1 MPGRAAVVQAILL
14 DERCARDDWRFRLAI
29 PKRSRAAFAARR
41 ANMDQIGFCVHL
53 ARGPPVRFP
62 FFVCVLRHAF
72 HRTDVRH
79 CFASRPRL

>member
-14 DERCARDDWRFRLAI
+14 DERARDDWRLRLAI
-29 PKRSRAAFAARR
+29 PKRSCGVCREEGQHGPNRFLRASCAR
-41 ANMDQIGFCVHL
+41 
-53 ARGPPVRFP
+53 PPVRFP

-79 CFASRPRL
+79 YFASRPRL